1 MHEAVVGCG
10 GTERVQWRTGGL
22 DQGARSAGGRK
33 RVELR
38 HTAEVQ
44 STELDD
50 ELDIGSG
57 RGDSQVLR
65 LMNWRW
71 RCRVQA
77 QGRLGVGRFEEE
89 EVLVWICWVSAASC
103 TTGDIR
109 HVVVGS
115 CTMQQIFLVSSQMC
129 GLPWGLRW

>member
-1 MHEAVVGCG
+1 M
-10 GTERVQWRTGGL
+10 
-22 DQGARSAGGRK
+22 
-33 RVELR
+33 
-38 HTAEVQ
+38 
-44 STELDD
+44 
-50 ELDIGSG
+50 
-57 RGDSQVLR
+57 
-65 LMNWRW
+65 
-71 RCRVQA
+71 QA

-109 HVVVGS
+109 HIVVGS